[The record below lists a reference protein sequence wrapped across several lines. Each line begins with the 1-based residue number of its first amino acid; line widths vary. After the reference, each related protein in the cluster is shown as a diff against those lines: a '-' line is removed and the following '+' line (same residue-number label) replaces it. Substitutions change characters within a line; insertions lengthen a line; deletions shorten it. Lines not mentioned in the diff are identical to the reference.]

1 MALRQAAQEAQ
12 GQEAAA
18 AAAALPAGTGAQL
31 RSMQRVA
38 AKRDAALSEARE
50 QAIEAFPLDLAA
62 EIELAEQAAQPAE

>member
-1 MALRQAAQEAQ
+1 VGRLI
-12 GQEAAA
+12 
-18 AAAALPAGTGAQL
+18 PAGTGAQL